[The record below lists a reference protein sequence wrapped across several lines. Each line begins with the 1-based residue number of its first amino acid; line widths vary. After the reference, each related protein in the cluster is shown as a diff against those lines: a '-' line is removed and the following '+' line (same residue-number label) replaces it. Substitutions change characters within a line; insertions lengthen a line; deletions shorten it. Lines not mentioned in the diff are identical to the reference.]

1 MNYLVDIIRIM
12 KKETTLVV
20 LAAGMGSRYGSTKQ
34 IDAVGSYGET
44 IVDFSIYDAYLAGFR
59 KIVFIV
65 REAILEDVKAVFD
78 PRLEG
83 KVEVEYV
90 CQELYKIPEKF
101 LKNQRTKPWG
111 TAHAV
116 LMVKD
121 VVQENFCV
129 INADDFYGRNAF
141 TMMHKALVEVD
152 ESSYDFS
159 MVGYLLKNTLSDF
172 GSVSRGEC
180 IKGEDNYLQGV
191 TERTHIEKKGDEI
204 FYLEGDEEVQLPSDT
219 VVSMNIWG
227 FTPQIFEKLE
237 EQLNEFLEENYLS
250 EKAEYFLPLVIN
262 KLIETKTATIK
273 VYTSDADWMG
283 VTYKEDKP
291 HVVSEIKRLQL
302 LGHYPE
308 RISLQDEFIEG

>member
-1 MNYLVDIIRIM
+1 M

-83 KVEVEYV
+83 KVEVDYV

-101 LKNQRTKPWG
+101 LENERTKPWG

-141 TMMHKALVEVD
+141 KMMRNALLEAD
-152 ESSYDFS
+152 EDSYEFS

-180 IKGEDNYLQGV
+180 ITGDDQYLEGI
-191 TERTHIEKKGDEI
+191 TERTHIEKKGDKI
-204 FYLEGDEEVQLPSDT
+204 FYQQETSEVELSPNT

-227 FTPQIFEKLE
+227 FTPKVFQKLE

-262 KLIETKTATIK
+262 KLIKTNTATIK
-273 VYTSDADWMG
+273 VHTTDADWMG

-291 HVVSEIKRLQL
+291 HVVSEIKRLQS

-308 RISLQDEFIEG
+308 RITLQNEFIKG